1 MPFLPE
7 SVGRFIDRPSA
18 ELAVRGQL
26 KEDKIMPRRKAE
38 ESKLLQHKIQTR
50 VNQAKFRQLTELAKK
65 AANGST
71 SDLLRDILYNREIK
85 VNTVDKTLSELMPEL
100 IRLRREV
107 NSIGNNINQITRYFH
122 QSDDE
127 TRKVFYA
134 TRVAGLYDRT
144 GSKIEELL
152 QLIAELGKQWLQK

>member
-1 MPFLPE
+1 M
-7 SVGRFIDRPSA
+7 A
-18 ELAVRGQL
+18 
-26 KEDKIMPRRKAE
+26 RRKAQQ
-38 ESKLLQHKIQTR
+38 SDLLQHKIQTR
-50 VNQAKFRQLTELAKK
+50 VNQAKFNQLTELAKK

-85 VNTVDKTLSELMPEL
+85 VRTIDKSLSELMPEL

-122 QSDDE
+122 QSPDD

-134 TRVAGLYDRT
+134 TRVAGLYSST
-144 GSKIEELL
+144 NSKVEELL
-152 QLIAELGKQWLQK
+152 QLIEELGKRWLQK